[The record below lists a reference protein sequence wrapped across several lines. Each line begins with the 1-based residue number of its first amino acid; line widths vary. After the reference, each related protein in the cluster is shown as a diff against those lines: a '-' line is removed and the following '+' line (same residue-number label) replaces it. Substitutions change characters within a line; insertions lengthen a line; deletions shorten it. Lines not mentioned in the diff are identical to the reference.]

1 MALLEVV
8 ELSVLVIKN
17 PATRSLLLRMG
28 IRMTSFLS
36 AREKIGLY
44 FTSATQDGLSGSQ
57 KLLSLHYPLSYVL
70 FRIFASHIANEAK
83 LAASVFSLSGTLG
96 GHSMNQSSLQV
107 LVRIK
112 HNGSA
117 GKRGW
122 LVILQKT

>member
-1 MALLEVV
+1 
-8 ELSVLVIKN
+8 
-17 PATRSLLLRMG
+17 
-28 IRMTSFLS
+28 MTSFS
-36 AREKIGLY
+36 SSREKIGLY

-57 KLLSLHYPLSYVL
+57 KLLSQHNPLSYVL

-83 LAASVFSLSGTLG
+83 LAASVFSVSGTLG

-122 LVILQKT
+122 LVILQRHKEIAEMFWQQYQEKVQALSTCALTPR

>member
-1 MALLEVV
+1 
-8 ELSVLVIKN
+8 
-17 PATRSLLLRMG
+17 
-28 IRMTSFLS
+28 MTSFS
-36 AREKIGLY
+36 SSREKIGLY

-57 KLLSLHYPLSYVL
+57 KLLSQHNPLSYVL

-83 LAASVFSLSGTLG
+83 LAASVFSVSGTLG

-122 LVILQKT
+122 LVILQRHKEIAEMFWQHCQEKVQALSTCALTPR